1 MSGLLGDLTD
11 EQLSGMT
18 FEELNRLRDEAG
30 PEMQKR
36 IAPYEHQ
43 QFVRQLL
50 REKPWL
56 SPAMLVGT
64 LGYQPAKAVG
74 FVGARTPPS
83 FDQLRRGLMGWAQG
97 TKEGVSGLLGL

>member
-1 MSGLLGDLTD
+1 MSGLLTD
-11 EQLSGMT
+11 EQLAKMSFG
-18 FEELNRLRDEAG
+18 ELLRLRDENQD
-30 PEMQKR
+30 PEFQKR

-43 QFVRQLL
+43 QFVRELL

-83 FDQLRRGLMGWAQG
+83 AAQFGRGLLGWAQG
-97 TKEGVSGLLGL
+97 TKEGIGGLLGL